1 MRAKTS
7 LNSLATRTSLFL
19 LLVIISAQ
27 ILAGLIWYQ
36 HASERDKTGLLTT
49 VRSLALSASSTI
61 SFFSTLPSEYR
72 HLVLNQL
79 RNMGGTRFF
88 VSLNNHPI
96 YVKPLPESQRKTLVV
111 DEVKSVLAAEL
122 QNTPTVLV
130 EFTRRDDLR
139 VFNNELPIDELP
151 MLWAHYSLS
160 LGDLNPP
167 ILVMQIEVAENEWFY
182 LAAVLPAPYIH
193 LETSYFDLREW
204 FTLLLSGLLLL
215 ICTWFVVRRE
225 IRPIRQLAKA
235 ATLMSSR
242 LKVPRVKEEG
252 STELRAAIRAF
263 NKMNQRI
270 DSHIKDR
277 EMLFGAISHDLKTPI
292 ACLKLRADM
301 LDNDEERERFSK
313 IANDLD
319 LMVKGALQCIKET
332 DIHEEIESVDLTKLI
347 EHITSGLD
355 PYGNKI
361 SMHCSGE
368 TCISGKPLALK
379 RALQNLIDNALKYGQ
394 QAHITLSSQEDH
406 ICIEV
411 QDNGTSLRPE
421 QLDKLCEPYYRGNAS
436 IEGNG
441 LGLTISN
448 SIIKAHGGHL
458 SLSLTEL
465 GGLNATLLFP
475 RETL

>member
-1 MRAKTS
+1 MVH
-7 LNSLATRTSLFL
+7 F
-19 LLVIISAQ
+19 
-27 ILAGLIWYQ
+27 
-36 HASERDKTGLLTT
+36 
-49 VRSLALSASSTI
+49 
-61 SFFSTLPSEYR
+61 
-72 HLVLNQL
+72 
-79 RNMGGTRFF
+79 
-88 VSLNNHPI
+88 
-96 YVKPLPESQRKTLVV
+96 
-111 DEVKSVLAAEL
+111 
-122 QNTPTVLV
+122 
-130 EFTRRDDLR
+130 
-139 VFNNELPIDELP
+139 
-151 MLWAHYSLS
+151 
-160 LGDLNPP
+160 
-167 ILVMQIEVAENEWFY
+167 
-182 LAAVLPAPYIH
+182 AAV
-193 LETSYFDLREW
+193 W
-204 FTLLLSGLLLL
+204 FTAADLHMV
-215 ICTWFVVRRE
+215 C
-225 IRPIRQLAKA
+225 RQ
-235 ATLMSSR
+235 
-242 LKVPRVKEEG
+242 EEG

-347 EHITSGLD
+347 EHIASGLD
-355 PYGNKI
+355 PHGNKI
-361 SMHCSGE
+361 SLHCLGE

-421 QLDKLCEPYYRGNAS
+421 QLDKLCE
-436 IEGNG
+436 
-441 LGLTISN
+441 N

-465 GGLNATLLFP
+465 GGLKATLLFP